1 MSVESGASSAD
12 GLIDEPP
19 LDEPVDE
26 AALLA
31 DAAADSAGLRR
42 ARRRAGWLG
51 AALLAVAV
59 ALTVPLLVDATD
71 PWFRPFDDAVHDWA
85 VDHRADGATALAKLL
100 SVIGSSWVTL
110 PVRLGVVLLL
120 VVRRRWT
127 QLGAFVV
134 AIVAA
139 ELATG
144 PLKALVGRDRPLD
157 PLVVT
162 TGMSFPSGHAIAGA
176 VTAFGVVAAL
186 LPRGRRRWHW
196 FVAASAFAALMS
208 WSRVY
213 LAAHWASDTIAGTA
227 IGVGVALL
235 AEVAF
240 EGGRTAVATT
250 VEPGA
255 ADGRPPREQG

>member
-1 MSVESGASSAD
+1 MSVESDAASAD
-12 GLIDEPP
+12 RTVA
-19 LDEPVDE
+19 EPVDE
-26 AALLA
+26 RVDEAAPLA

-51 AALLAVAV
+51 GALLAVAL
-59 ALTVPLLVDATD
+59 ALTVSLLVDATD
-71 PWFRPFDDAVHDWA
+71 PWFQPFDDAVHDWA
-85 VDHRADGATALAKLL
+85 VDHRFGAATGLAKLL
-100 SVIGSSWVTL
+100 SIIGSSWVTF
-110 PVRLGVVLLL
+110 PVRLGVVALL

-127 QLGAFVV
+127 QLTAFVV

-144 PLKALVGRDRPLD
+144 PLKALVGRDRPVD

-162 TGMSFPSGHAIAGA
+162 TGMAFPSGHAVAGA

-196 FVAASAFAALMS
+196 FVAASVFAALMS

-240 EGGRTAVATT
+240 EGGRSAVAAS
-250 VEPGA
+250 VEVPSADLA
-255 ADGRPPREQG
+255 AGGER